1 MKGEITISS
10 FKKNTV
16 IHITEDQTI
25 IELSYLLQKYDCEVF
40 IRNESGNQIHEVN
53 PKSVLGLATLQL
65 RNGVEATVRAEGKD
79 AEEAVLEVIRFFGG
93 E

>member
-1 MKGEITISS
+1 MKEEIPISS

-16 IHITEDQTI
+16 INITEDQTI